1 MKVSFENSNINF
13 YFSFQ
18 CPYSYLAWIQLSKIL
33 KDNNKVSLKPINVGI
48 EPIGNN
54 RYSYRDL
61 WGGERWLRL
70 SNEARKFGVSL
81 SKPVKIVS
89 ENLTSRSL
97 EYFGP
102 SGAEYYISS
111 IFKAVFSSNLDI
123 SITSTL
129 RYFLQSEGNDSEL
142 IVKACE
148 DDNSLVKAKANI
160 DLWCKKRIRLLP
172 TIEIGSERIAGFI
185 NNKQIE
191 DLLRLIIDMP

>member
-18 CPYSYLAWIQLSKIL
+18 CPYSYLAWIQLCKIL
-33 KDNNKVSLKPINVGI
+33 KDNNKVSLNPIDVGI
-48 EPIGNN
+48 DSVGNN
-54 RYSYRDL
+54 KYSYRDL

-70 SNEARKFGVSL
+70 SNEARKLGVSL

-89 ENLTSRSL
+89 ENLTARSL
-97 EYFGP
+97 EQFG
-102 SGAEYYISS
+102 SAGAEYYISS
-111 IFKAVFSSNLDI
+111 IFKAVFSTNIDI

-148 DDNSLVKAKANI
+148 DENTLIKAKANM
-160 DLWCKKRIRLLP
+160 DFWTKKRIRLLP

-185 NNKQIE
+185 NKKQIE
-191 DLLRLIIDMP
+191 DLLRSIIDMP